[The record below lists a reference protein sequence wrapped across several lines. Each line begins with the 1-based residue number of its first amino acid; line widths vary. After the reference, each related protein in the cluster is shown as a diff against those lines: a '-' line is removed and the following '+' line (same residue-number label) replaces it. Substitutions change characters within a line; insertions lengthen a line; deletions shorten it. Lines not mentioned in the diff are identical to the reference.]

1 MKFLILVKMKNLARI
16 MKLKLIIV
24 YIIKIKMMT
33 KIMMEIEMEE
43 ELLLIQ
49 DIMTI
54 IIMKIVI

>member
-1 MKFLILVKMKNLARI
+1 MKNLARI

-54 IIMKIVI
+54 IKMKIVI

>member
-16 MKLKLIIV
+16 MKLKLIII